1 MTIHCI
7 YNCFFNK
14 KVVGKIILPHIFLML
29 SMRVGKKTKVPMETL
44 GGKKNQPPFECQYY
58 V

>member
-7 YNCFFNK
+7 YNCFFFKKK
-14 KVVGKIILPHIFLML
+14 KVVGKIILPYIFLML

-44 GGKKNQPPFECQYY
+44 
-58 V
+58 

>member
-7 YNCFFNK
+7 YNWFFFKKKK
-14 KVVGKIILPHIFLML
+14 KVVGKIILPYILLML

-44 GGKKNQPPFECQYY
+44 
-58 V
+58 